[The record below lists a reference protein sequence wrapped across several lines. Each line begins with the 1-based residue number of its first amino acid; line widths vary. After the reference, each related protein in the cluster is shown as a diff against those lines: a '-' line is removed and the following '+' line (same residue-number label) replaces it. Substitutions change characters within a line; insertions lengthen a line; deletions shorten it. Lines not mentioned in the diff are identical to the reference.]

1 VDNLIQRQ
9 LADKFGRYQKIE
21 RYKRLLQRA
30 TEDGSART
38 TCESDRRRK
47 TQTKRGGRFQIPV
60 LKPKRFRAGSTT

>member
-30 TEDGSART
+30 TEDGQRARLAKLI
-38 TCESDRRRK
+38 EAEKRK
-47 TQTKRGGRFQIPV
+47 QKE
-60 LKPKRFRAGSTT
+60 AGDSQYLY